1 MMRSERSWAS
11 EGICCFGAFGRG
23 MRALRDN
30 MVDEINMTEPL
41 DVRIGRNRNLT
52 ESVTIFDKLDSMMV
66 C

>member
-1 MMRSERSWAS
+1 
-11 EGICCFGAFGRG
+11 